1 MYTRILV
8 ITDVFVMVNVL
19 SNVKYNVV
27 THTYLVCCKQNVNL
41 LQVLAANWLVTWTT
55 KYLMCGNQE
64 KGLVKKLSWL

>member
-27 THTYLVCCKQNVNL
+27 THTYLVWCKQNVNL
-41 LQVLAANWLVTWTT
+41 LQV
-55 KYLMCGNQE
+55 
-64 KGLVKKLSWL
+64 